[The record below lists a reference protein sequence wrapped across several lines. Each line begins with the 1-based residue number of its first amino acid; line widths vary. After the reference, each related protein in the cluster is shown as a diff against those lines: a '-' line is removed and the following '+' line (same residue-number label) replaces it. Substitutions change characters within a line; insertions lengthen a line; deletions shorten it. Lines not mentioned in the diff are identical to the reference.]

1 MRNEQKN
8 QLWLFLAG
16 FFLQTIPGAMLA
28 PLLTLSL
35 AGRGV
40 SPALIGAF
48 ATVPALAYMA
58 ALPAAPTLIR
68 RYGERAAFRAALLLG
83 AAATLGIVLSDEPL
97 LWAGLYVLV
106 GFAAGLRYTIAEAWV
121 PGFAA
126 PEGRGRALALYQTA
140 VGAALFAGSGGLLL
154 VGVDGAAP
162 RALVAAAALGAVLLL
177 WAVRA
182 PAAAPAS
189 GPAPRRALRGAIGMV
204 GPVVLSAA
212 LLGGLFESGMSVA
225 LPLYGLAS
233 GLSPELAGGLIT
245 AMGLG
250 SLAQYPFGYLADR
263 HPWRR
268 VALGTAGL
276 IAVSALL
283 LPLAAGAPALLAL
296 LALLWGSAGGGLYT
310 LATIRNSE
318 AMRGPQL
325 VGASVVTQFA
335 YMIGDAAGPALGG
348 LALGLAPQHG
358 LPALVGG
365 AGLIGLAAMVIAGGA
380 LARPAAALAEPEAA

>member
-1 MRNEQKN
+1 MRHERTNH
-8 QLWLFLAG
+8 LWLFLAG
-16 FFLQTIPGAMLA
+16 FFLQTVPGAMLA
-28 PLLTLSL
+28 PVLTLSL

-40 SPALIGAF
+40 SPSLIGVF

-58 ALPAAPTLIR
+58 ALPLAPALIR
-68 RYGERAAFRAALLLG
+68 RHGERATFRAALLLG
-83 AAATLGIVLSDEPL
+83 AAATLGIVLSDAPL

-154 VGVDGAAP
+154 VGLDGAMP
-162 RALVAAAALGAVLLL
+162 RALVAAAAVGAVILL
-177 WAVRA
+177 WLVRP
-182 PAAAPAS
+182 PAAAPA
-189 GPAPRRALRGAIGMV
+189 GPARGLRGALGLV

-212 LLGGLFESGMSVA
+212 LLGGLFESGMGVA
-225 LPLYGLAS
+225 LPLYGLAG
-233 GLSPELAGGLIT
+233 GLSPELASGLIT

-263 HPWRR
+263 HPWQRLT
-268 VALGTAGL
+268 LGTAGL
-276 IAVSALL
+276 IAASALL
-283 LPLAAGAPALLAL
+283 LPLAAGTPALLAL

-310 LATIRNSE
+310 LATIRNGE
-318 AMRGPQL
+318 TLRGPQL

-335 YMIGDAAGPALGG
+335 YTVGEAAGPALGG

-365 AGLIGLAAMVIAGGA
+365 AGLVGLAAMVIAGGA
-380 LARPAAALAEPEAA
+380 LGGATRLAKPEAA